1 MTDKEKDQIAVY
13 REQGKSYT
21 DISEIMN
28 ISINSIKTYCKRHGL
43 GGKRGYIFAEDEDI
57 TTCEYC
63 GVPVRQNPGR
73 KKKRFCSNKCRN
85 AWWNEHPELV
95 NKKAHYEYE
104 CPYCKKSFRVYG
116 NANRKYCCHEC
127 YVLDRFGGE
136 ANE

>member
-1 MTDKEKDQIAVY
+1 MMTDKEKNQIAVY

-43 GGKRGYIFAEDEDI
+43 GGKRAYSFTKDEYV
-57 TTCEYC
+57 TTCECC
-63 GVPVRQNPGR
+63 GAPVMQNPGR

-85 AWWNEHPELV
+85 AWWNEHVELV
-95 NKKAHYEYE
+95 NKKAHYEYV
-104 CPYCKKSFRVYG
+104 CPYCKKTFSVYG

-127 YVLDRFGGE
+127 YVADRFGGDL
-136 ANE
+136 